1 MRTSTVVAVGL
12 FALGLSGIV
21 AVALR
26 ASESGPSTS
35 GTTATQSLPES
46 TQDRGGW
53 VRIADEQ
60 GRLKQQYR
68 ADTLEP
74 APDDLGPGWIKV
86 QGADLRLIDPNTAQE
101 IRLRAEQGEL
111 LAPSGGL
118 QRGTLRG
125 GVQVEL
131 RESPEAKPTLTL
143 NTSEVSF
150 DEILGEIR
158 AESRMVAEGDR
169 GGFIGSKLVIRTAAG
184 SPVRVTLQSL
194 EVLTLTEAEEDS
206 AANTTKPSAT
216 PQSPQQTASAPPN
229 TNSRDQLPRRYEAVL
244 TDNVRV
250 SFPGQREVQAETAI
264 TRFGGNT
271 LTLSELPP

>member
-21 AVALR
+21 TVALR
-26 ASESGPSTS
+26 ASEGDPSTS
-35 GTTATQSLPES
+35 STTTSAALSEPTE
-46 TQDRGGW
+46 DRGGW

-111 LAPSGGL
+111 LAPSGGV
-118 QRGTLRG
+118 QRGTLTG

-131 RESPEAKPTLTL
+131 RESPEAEPTLTL

-158 AESRMVAEGDR
+158 AESRMVAEGER
-169 GGFIGSKLVIRTAAG
+169 GGFIGSKLVIRTAADG
-184 SPVRVTLQSL
+184 SPVR
-194 EVLTLTEAEEDS
+194 
-206 AANTTKPSAT
+206 
-216 PQSPQQTASAPPN
+216 
-229 TNSRDQLPRRYEAVL
+229 
-244 TDNVRV
+244 
-250 SFPGQREVQAETAI
+250 I
-264 TRFGGNT
+264 
-271 LTLSELPP
+271 